1 MRAISKTQ
9 IEAIEKLGGTI
20 HDDYITFEVENQEY
34 GEHCDD
40 EDKIWNEIQKI
51 IPGVDGAMQGHPLD
65 ESDLNYIYFKI
76 DFIPDPKDFINW
88 AELSRTLAG
97 DRSTITRNRIS
108 AKHEK
113 TIQTLI
119 NSVSEW
125 LISLRS

>member
-34 GEHCDD
+34 GEHCED
-40 EDKIWNEIQKI
+40 EERIWIQIQKI
-51 IPGVDGAMQGHPLD
+51 LPGIDGALQGHPLD
-65 ESDLNYIYFKI
+65 EGDFNYIYFKI
-76 DFIPDPKDFINW
+76 DFLPDPKDFINW

-97 DRSTITRNRIS
+97 DRSAITRNRIS
-108 AKHEK
+108 AKHEE

-119 NSVSEW
+119 NSVREW
-125 LISLRS
+125 LISLHS